1 MSLER
6 RVDCEEFEMKQNE
19 YSLGQCQTDG
29 HYLCSNC
36 IHIASFRDMELS
48 DNWESYYPK
57 DEKIKRMTELLKV
70 INDYL
75 DDNHTQ
81 GSKSAIAI
89 NTISTKSTFHQEIKA
104 ELAR

>member
-6 RVDCEEFEMKQNE
+6 REDCEEFEMKRNE
-19 YSLGQCQTDG
+19 YSRGQCQTDG

-48 DNWESYYPK
+48 DNRESYYPK
-57 DEKIKRMTELLKV
+57 DEKIRRMTELLKEM
-70 INDYL
+70 NDYL
-75 DDNHTQ
+75 DDNHIC

-89 NTISTKSTFHQEIKA
+89 NNISTKSTFHHEIKA
-104 ELAR
+104 ELLR